1 MSKHLLLQRIRVML
15 EENSEALRIQ
25 DLICTGLAD
34 RAEAAREMNAQLDME
49 TATTEEIRASIDR
62 LDRAVRPL
70 QKENDKLKALLE
82 EGKRLNNR
90 AKQLLEM

>member
-1 MSKHLLLQRIRVML
+1 MSKNLLLQRIRVML

-34 RAEAAREMNAQLDME
+34 QAQAAREMNAQLDTE
-49 TATTEEIRASIDR
+49 TATPEEIRAAINR
-62 LDRAVRPL
+62 LDRAVKPL
-70 QKENDKLKALLE
+70 QAENDKLRDLLE
-82 EGKRLNNR
+82 EGKRLNSR